1 MGYSRKKSKQG
12 GLRIYFFENPPGVL
26 HFFTVLYQTG
36 NSRQNEAQQLNP
48 CEISGTLEIPGP
60 KTKTPPGNSTLFF
73 LGHPWKFHFLF
84 N

>member
-12 GLRIYFFENPPGVL
+12 GLRIYFFENPPGV
-26 HFFTVLYQTG
+26 HFFTVIYHTG
-36 NSRQNEAQQLNP
+36 NSRQNEAEQLNP
-48 CEISGTLEIPGP
+48 CEISWTLEIPGP